1 MNIGAVSKLTGL
13 SSKSIRLYEDK
24 GLITAP
30 LRSESGYREYS
41 QQHVQQLNLIS
52 RAKNAGFSLL
62 ECKEFVHLASN
73 PNRKSSEVKAKAKEK
88 LKEIEIKIRELK
100 EIEKQLKQWV
110 TACPGDSSSD
120 CPIIEDL
127 IKKES

>member
-24 GLITAP
+24 GLITP
-30 LRSESGYREYS
+30 PSRSDAGYREYS
-41 QQHVQQLNLIS
+41 EQQVQQLNLIS

-62 ECKEFVHLASN
+62 ECKEFVQLASN

-88 LKEIEIKIRELK
+88 LAEVEVKIKELK
-100 EIEKQLKQWV
+100 EIERQLKSWV
-110 TACPGDSSSD
+110 SACPGDSGSQ

-127 IKKES
+127 TK

>member
-30 LRSESGYREYS
+30 GRSDSGYREYS
-41 QQHVQQLNLIS
+41 ERHVQELNLIS

-62 ECKEFVHLASN
+62 ECKEFVQLASN

-88 LKEIEIKIRELK
+88 LLEVEMKIKELK
-100 EIEKQLKQWV
+100 EIERQLKSWV
-110 TACPGDSSSD
+110 SACPGDANSQ

-127 IKKES
+127 TK